1 MDTVSN
7 ENEDMTTKVDL
18 ETIKAHVDE
27 GVDLSDAEIDVI
39 ADASIETIR
48 SLLACFGEDSFSIDE
63 YEGDEGELIFDVTG
77 GDLAILIGRH
87 GRVLDSLQVVFSSL
101 VTKRLGFHYP
111 VVVDMEGYKAN
122 RRQKLMSQARMAA
135 ERAKSE
141 GRSVRM
147 KPMNPY
153 ERRIVHLAL
162 VDDDGVTTHSEGQ
175 DPERYVVITSL

>member
-1 MDTVSN
+1 MDTEIN
-7 ENEDMTTKVDL
+7 ENETTETVDL
-18 ETIKAHVDE
+18 NELKAHVE
-27 GVDLSDAEIDVI
+27 SGAELTDAEVDVI

-48 SLLACFGEDSFSIDE
+48 SILKCFGEESFSIDE

-87 GRVLDSLQVVFSSL
+87 GRVLDSLQVIFSSL

-111 VVVDMEGYKAN
+111 VIVDLEGYKAN
-122 RRQKLMSQARMAA
+122 RRQKIMSQARMAA

-141 GRSVRM
+141 GRAVRM

-162 VDDDGVTTHSEGQ
+162 VDDEEVTTHSEGQ

>member
-153 ERRIVHLAL
+153 ERRIVHHAL